1 MQSPDT
7 EDRLTLLE
15 VRLAEMQRRTMSSLT
30 VTNPADGIAYLQVTA
45 GHVRLRDSTGTPIL
59 DTAAAPSFG
68 YAQPLQNYVGFVQL
82 PSIASA
88 GFVGPLV
95 KATSATFRPNAAR
108 LFVTTLAFLETT
120 TTGIG
125 DYQVQYT
132 VDGGAPV
139 VIPGSVGTIAPASAF
154 VPQLLSWSYV
164 WPADYFSHKIEIQFM
179 ARVRPATGDP
189 ALDDILITPLR
200 LYGAPL

>member
-1 MQSPDT
+1 MQVPDT
-7 EDRLTLLE
+7 EDRLSLLE
-15 VRLAEMQRRTMSSLT
+15 ARMAEMQRRTMSSLT
-30 VTNPADGIAYLQVTA
+30 VTNPTDGVAYLQITS
-45 GHVRLRDSTGTPIL
+45 GHVRLRDSTNSLIL

-68 YAQPLQNYVGFVQL
+68 YAKPLQNYVGFVQL

-88 GFVGPLV
+88 GFVGPFV

-108 LFVTTLAFLETT
+108 LNVTTLAFLETT

-132 VDGGAPV
+132 VDGGSPV
-139 VIPGSVGTIAPASAF
+139 VIPGSAGTIAAAAAF
-154 VPQLLSWSYV
+154 TPQLLSWSYV
-164 WPADYFSHKIEIQFM
+164 WPADYFAHKIELQFM

>member
-7 EDRLTLLE
+7 EDRLSLLE
-15 VRLAEMQRRTMSSLT
+15 ARVAEMQRRTMSSLT
-30 VTNPADGIAYLQVTA
+30 VTNPTDGIAYLQVTT
-45 GHVRLRDSTGTPIL
+45 GHVRLRDQTGSTIL
-59 DTAAAPSFG
+59 DTAASPSFG
-68 YAQPLQNYVGFVQL
+68 YAKPLQNYVGFVQL

-108 LFVTTLAFLETT
+108 LNVTTLAFLETS

-132 VDGGAPV
+132 VDGGAPT
-139 VIPGSVGTIAPASAF
+139 VIPASVGVIQPAAAF
-154 VPQLLSWSYV
+154 TQQLLSWSYV
-164 WPADYFSHKIEIQFM
+164 WPSDYFGHKIELQFM

-189 ALDDILITPLR
+189 LLDDILITPLR